1 MRAVTMD
8 YLNVYEICL
17 ECKNFFCGSDDIFS
31 NTFTIE
37 NGQISDIDFLADNQW
52 FRIKGSKFNDGVYE
66 NKAEALA
73 ELVPETFSGSIWA
86 MTPSK
91 AFLADC
97 KDVEDW
103 KAKYNSVDS
112 VAMSPYQSESFA
124 GYSYSKGSQSGA
136 DGYNSTDYM
145 SVFADRLRKWRRL
158 NTV

>member
-1 MRAVTMD
+1 MD

-17 ECKNFFCGSDDIFS
+17 ECKNFFCGSDDIFT

-37 NGQISDIDFLADNQW
+37 NGQITNTGFLSENQW
-52 FRIKGSKFNDGVYE
+52 FRIQGSKFNDGVYE
-66 NKAEALA
+66 NKAAALSQ
-73 ELVPETFSGSIWA
+73 LTPETFKGSIWA
-86 MTPSK
+86 MNPPK
-91 AFLADC
+91 AFIAMC
-97 KDVEDW
+97 SDVEVW
-103 KAKYNSVDS
+103 KAKYGGVDS

-124 GYSYSKGSQSGA
+124 GYSYSKGAQSGA

>member
-1 MRAVTMD
+1 MD

-17 ECKNFFCGSDDIFS
+17 ECKNFHCTDDDVFS
-31 NTFTIE
+31 GTYTIDG
-37 NGQISDIDFLADNQW
+37 GQISDIDFLADGQW

-73 ELVPETFSGSIWA
+73 ELTPETFKGSIWA
-86 MTPSK
+86 MNPPK
-91 AFLADC
+91 AFLAVC

-103 KAKYNSVDS
+103 KAKYSGVDS
-112 VAMSPYQSESFA
+112 VAMSPYHSESFA
-124 GYSYSKGSQSGA
+124 GYSYTKGSGNGSDA
-136 DGYNSTDYM
+136 YTSSDYM

>member
-1 MRAVTMD
+1 MD

-37 NGQISDIDFLADNQW
+37 NGQITNTGFLAENQW
-52 FRIKGSKFNDGVYE
+52 FRIQGSKFNDGVYE
-66 NKAEALA
+66 NKAAALSQ
-73 ELVPETFSGSIWA
+73 LTPETFKGSIWA
-86 MTPSK
+86 MNPPK
-91 AFLADC
+91 AFIAMC
-97 KDVEDW
+97 SDVEAW
-103 KAKYNSVDS
+103 KAKYSGVDS